1 VISAIPQDE
10 PLAHSARPKA
20 KPPIKAQTY
29 REHVENVWH
38 GAMANAQR
46 AVAFYAGEKE
56 GFVRTVESAALYHDL
71 GKLDTERQKVL
82 KRSATESLPPFH
94 EDGGCAALIKAG
106 WLESTV
112 LVAGHHAGLFSNETE
127 RGKQSLIFRCLETAS
142 RTDASLGEYLQAHS
156 AIVSSVPSIAKMP
169 IHSCGFTRRLAL
181 SCLVDADHGDTARHY
196 GGELPVDTP
205 PQMWKERLASLDQ
218 YVVNLP
224 RGDSERERQRNDLR
238 RQMYDACR
246 DAETASALRCCD
258 APVGSGK
265 TTAIMAHLLKIAE
278 LRNLR
283 HVFMVL
289 PYTNIIKQA
298 VEVYRKALV
307 LPGEN
312 PEEIVAEHHH
322 QADFE
327 DISCRQMAT
336 LWKAPVVVTTA
347 VQFFETLGSNIPARL
362 RKLHELPG
370 SALFIDE
377 VHAAMP
383 SHLWPQVW
391 RWLNTWVQNWGGH
404 VVLAS
409 GSLPRF
415 WELPEFV
422 GAHVTV
428 VVPDLV
434 PHALRNELKA
444 VESQRIRPNRKYEPY
459 SCEGLIAEIIT
470 APGPRLVIMNTV
482 QSTAVLANS
491 MVKAGH
497 QVMHLST
504 ALAPIHRD
512 RIVDRVKER
521 LKYGAKDWTLVATSC
536 VEAGMDFSFRTGFRE
551 SCSTASLIQVGG
563 RVNRHGRY
571 SEAHVWDFRMQD
583 ALFNKNPGF
592 DVSRRVLDHFF
603 DASTFDVLS
612 SGDLAKEAMRREITE
627 GDRLRAKELVAK
639 ESEMEYPDV
648 AKLCRV
654 IDSDCRLVVIDLE
667 VISRLEK
674 GERVQ
679 SVEMLRKSVQMWTTK
694 IRELALVNVDG
705 YAEIYKWTAP
715 YDPDFLGYMAGVIP
729 LIYAG
734 QDGFYV

>member
-1 VISAIPQDE
+1 MTSAIPQDE

-20 KPPIKAQTY
+20 KPPVKAQTY

-38 GAMANAQR
+38 GAVANAQR
-46 AVAFYAGEKE
+46 AVTFYAGEKE
-56 GFVRTVESAALYHDL
+56 EFVRTVESAALFHDL
-71 GKLDTERQKVL
+71 GKLDSENQTVL
-82 KRSATESLPPFH
+82 KRFSRDALKIPH
-94 EDGGCAALIKAG
+94 EDAGCAALKELQ
-106 WLESTV
+106 WLESVV
-112 LVAGHHAGLFSNETE
+112 LVAGHHAGLFSREAE
-127 RGKQSLIFRCLETAS
+127 SRPLAFRRPEIAS
-142 RTDASLGEYLQAHS
+142 RTDMLLQNYLITHGQFCDSPSRGEKSPL
-156 AIVSSVPSIAKMP
+156 
-169 IHSCGFTRRLAL
+169 HSCGLSRRLAL

-196 GGELPVDTP
+196 GGEPPVESP
-205 PQMWKERLASLDQ
+205 AGKWCERLAALDR
-218 YVVNLP
+218 YVANLP
-224 RGDSERERQRNDLR
+224 LGSSEREKQRNDLR
-238 RQMYDACR
+238 RRMYDACR
-246 DAETASALRCCD
+246 DADTMPSMRCCD

-265 TTAIMAHLLKIAE
+265 TTAIMAHLLQVAAI
-278 LRNLR
+278 RNLR
-283 HVFMVL
+283 HIFVVL
-289 PYTNIIKQA
+289 PYTNIIKQT

-307 LPGEN
+307 LSGEN
-312 PEEIVAEHHH
+312 PEEVVAEHHH

-336 LWKAPVVVTTA
+336 LWKSPVVVTTA

-370 SALFIDE
+370 SALFVDE
-377 VHAAMP
+377 VHATMP
-383 SHLWPQVW
+383 SYLWPQAW
-391 RWLNTWVQNWGGH
+391 QWLNTWVQNWGGH

-422 GAHVTV
+422 GTHATG

-434 PHALRNELKA
+434 PHALRNALEA
-444 VESQRIRPNRKYEPY
+444 MESQRIRPNRKYEPFN
-459 SCEGLIAEIIT
+459 CEGLIAEIT
-470 APGPRLVIMNTV
+470 SAPGPRLVIMNTV
-482 QSTAVLANS
+482 QSTAVLADR
-491 MVKAGH
+491 MAKAGH

-521 LKYGAKDWTLVATSC
+521 LKYGAKDWNLVATSC
-536 VEAGMDFSFRTGFRE
+536 VEAGMDFSFRSGFRE

-571 SEAHVWDFRMQD
+571 SEAHVWDFRVQD
-583 ALFNKNPGF
+583 VLFNRNPGF
-592 DVSRRVLDHFF
+592 DVSRRVLDLLFNINAF
-603 DASTFDVLS
+603 ENMI

-627 GDRLRAKELVAK
+627 GDKRRAEELVKK

-705 YAEIYKWTAP
+705 YAEVYKWTAP
-715 YDPDFLGYMAGVIP
+715 YDPDFLGYMAGVLP
-729 LIYAG
+729 LVYAG